1 MENRS
6 HAIATLLFTSI
17 LGAVIIFLFLYF
29 GHDKSEYVPYKIVTE
44 HPVGSLNRGG
54 KVKLN
59 GIAIGKVTDLGFSKE
74 TPGMIAISMEVKR
87 DAPITK
93 GTTAAIDYQPVTG
106 ISSIALT
113 SSSENT
119 EKLATSEDSPGL
131 IPMTGGAYRTVTTRG
146 IQIIREVNEV
156 TRALATLLD
165 GHHNK
170 LIFATIKDLS
180 RRSKDWAEA
189 PWYIYAASVDA
200 PRKLHEGHE
209 TVKTLSQLAVDV
221 KKVSEM
227 ADKLITEKLK
237 SDDIEHLEK
246 IASDSRATLNSINR
260 FMGEYRRG
268 MNSPLIRRE
277 MTKGPGE

>member
-106 ISSIALT
+106 
-113 SSSENT
+113 
-119 EKLATSEDSPGL
+119 
-131 IPMTGGAYRTVTTRG
+131 
-146 IQIIREVNEV
+146 
-156 TRALATLLD
+156 
-165 GHHNK
+165 
-170 LIFATIKDLS
+170 
-180 RRSKDWAEA
+180 
-189 PWYIYAASVDA
+189 
-200 PRKLHEGHE
+200 
-209 TVKTLSQLAVDV
+209 
-221 KKVSEM
+221 
-227 ADKLITEKLK
+227 
-237 SDDIEHLEK
+237 
-246 IASDSRATLNSINR
+246 
-260 FMGEYRRG
+260 
-268 MNSPLIRRE
+268 
-277 MTKGPGE
+277 